1 MLNMIRMDFYRM
13 IKTKSFYMV
22 LLVFLVMT
30 AISTVLCKTELEDA
44 KIQQSNYESTLEQ
57 ADTQTQTTNVGISVI
72 LPTKPGE
79 KASVYDMFYAN
90 VQGKEVALFLV
101 IFAVMF
107 SLADFKS
114 GFIKNIGGQ
123 ARKRFYLIASKTIVL
138 TMFTVILFVL
148 FLLFQALC
156 NQVIL
161 GYLKWGD
168 TGDLLTYFGT
178 EIVLH
183 AAFAIFIMAL
193 SIIIQSNAAS
203 MILAIVLSIDLAV
216 ILYSMFDRFVQKH
229 ADVDFHIMDYLVT
242 GKISALPMAA
252 QTSDIQ
258 SALLVSAA
266 FIAGSLAVC
275 GIVFQKRD
283 MN

>member
-1 MLNMIRMDFYRM
+1 MLNMIKMDFYRM
-13 IKTKSFYMV
+13 MKTKSFYMV

-30 AISTVLCKTELEDA
+30 AISTVLCKTELDDA
-44 KIQQSNYESTLEQ
+44 EIQQSNYESILEQ
-57 ADTQTQTTNVGISVI
+57 ENTQTTNVGISVI

-138 TMFTVILFVL
+138 TVFTIILFVL
-148 FLLFQALC
+148 FLFFQALC

-178 EIVLH
+178 ELVLH

-203 MILAIVLSIDLAV
+203 MILAIALSIDLAV
-216 ILYSMFDRFVQKH
+216 ILYSMFDRFVQKYV
-229 ADVDFHIMDYLVT
+229 DVDFHIMDYLVT
-242 GKISALPMAA
+242 GKISMLPMTA

-266 FIAGSLAVC
+266 FIVGSLAVC

>member
-107 SLADFKS
+107 SLADF
-114 GFIKNIGGQ
+114 
-123 ARKRFYLIASKTIVL
+123 
-138 TMFTVILFVL
+138 
-148 FLLFQALC
+148 
-156 NQVIL
+156 
-161 GYLKWGD
+161 
-168 TGDLLTYFGT
+168 
-178 EIVLH
+178 
-183 AAFAIFIMAL
+183 
-193 SIIIQSNAAS
+193 
-203 MILAIVLSIDLAV
+203 
-216 ILYSMFDRFVQKH
+216 
-229 ADVDFHIMDYLVT
+229 
-242 GKISALPMAA
+242 
-252 QTSDIQ
+252 
-258 SALLVSAA
+258 
-266 FIAGSLAVC
+266 
-275 GIVFQKRD
+275 
-283 MN
+283 

>member
-1 MLNMIRMDFYRM
+1 
-13 IKTKSFYMV
+13 MV
-22 LLVFLVMT
+22 LLVFLAMT
-30 AISTVLCKTELEDA
+30 AISTVLCKTELDDA
-44 KIQQSNYESTLEQ
+44 EIQQSNYESTLEQ
-57 ADTQTQTTNVGISVI
+57 EDTQTTNVGISVI

-138 TMFTVILFVL
+138 TIFTVILFVL

-168 TGDLLTYFGT
+168 IGDLLTYFGT
-178 EIVLH
+178 ELVLH

-203 MILAIVLSIDLAV
+203 MILAIALSIDLAV
-216 ILYSMFDRFVQKH
+216 ILYSMFDRFVQKYV
-229 ADVDFHIMDYLVT
+229 DVDFRIMDYLVT
-242 GKISALPMAA
+242 GKISMLPMAA

-258 SALLVSAA
+258 SALLISAA
-266 FIAGSLAVC
+266 FIVGSLAVC

>member
-1 MLNMIRMDFYRM
+1 MLNMIKMDFYRM

-30 AISTVLCKTELEDA
+30 AISTVLCKTELDDA
-44 KIQQSNYESTLEQ
+44 EIQQSNYESTLEQ
-57 ADTQTQTTNVGISVI
+57 EDTQTTNVGISVI

-138 TMFTVILFVL
+138 TVFTVILFVL

-168 TGDLLTYFGT
+168 IGDLLTYFGT
-178 EIVLH
+178 ELVLH

-203 MILAIVLSIDLAV
+203 MILAIALSIDLAV
-216 ILYSMFDRFVQKH
+216 ILYSMFDRFVQKY

-242 GKISALPMAA
+242 GKISMLPMAA

-266 FIAGSLAVC
+266 FIVGSLAVC

>member
-1 MLNMIRMDFYRM
+1 
-13 IKTKSFYMV
+13 
-22 LLVFLVMT
+22 
-30 AISTVLCKTELEDA
+30 
-44 KIQQSNYESTLEQ
+44 
-57 ADTQTQTTNVGISVI
+57 
-72 LPTKPGE
+72 
-79 KASVYDMFYAN
+79 
-90 VQGKEVALFLV
+90 
-101 IFAVMF
+101 MF

-138 TMFTVILFVL
+138 TVFTIILFVL
-148 FLLFQALC
+148 FLFFQALC

-178 EIVLH
+178 ELVLH

-203 MILAIVLSIDLAV
+203 MILAIALSIDLAV
-216 ILYSMFDRFVQKH
+216 ILYSMFDRFVQKYV
-229 ADVDFHIMDYLVT
+229 DVDFHIMDYLVT
-242 GKISALPMAA
+242 GKISMLPMTA

-266 FIAGSLAVC
+266 FIVGSLAVC

>member
-1 MLNMIRMDFYRM
+1 
-13 IKTKSFYMV
+13 MV
-22 LLVFLVMT
+22 LLVFLAMT
-30 AISTVLCKTELEDA
+30 AISTVLCKTELDDA
-44 KIQQSNYESTLEQ
+44 EIQQSNYESTLEQ
-57 ADTQTQTTNVGISVI
+57 EDTQTTNVGISVI

-138 TMFTVILFVL
+138 TIFTVILFVL

-168 TGDLLTYFGT
+168 IGDLLTYFGT
-178 EIVLH
+178 ELVLH

-203 MILAIVLSIDLAV
+203 MILAIALSIDLAV
-216 ILYSMFDRFVQKH
+216 ILYSMFDRFVQKY

-242 GKISALPMAA
+242 GKISMLPMAA

-266 FIAGSLAVC
+266 FIVGSLAVC

>member
-1 MLNMIRMDFYRM
+1 
-13 IKTKSFYMV
+13 MV

-178 EIVLH
+178 ELVLH

-216 ILYSMFDRFVQKH
+216 ILYSMFDRFVQKY

>member
-44 KIQQSNYESTLEQ
+44 KIQQSNYESILEQ
-57 ADTQTQTTNVGISVI
+57 ENTQTTNVGISVI

-148 FLLFQALC
+148 FLFFQALC

-168 TGDLLTYFGT
+168 TGDLLTYLGT
-178 EIVLH
+178 ELVLH

-203 MILAIVLSIDLAV
+203 MILAIALSIDLAV
-216 ILYSMFDRFVQKH
+216 ILYSMFDRFVQKY

-242 GKISALPMAA
+242 GKISMLPMTA

-266 FIAGSLAVC
+266 FIVGSLAVC